1 MNLQQQEEFYQVMT
15 RVKTNSRA
23 ASTQVSKDDARVTE
37 IINGLLVSKPAKK
50 EPEVIDLQE
59 YVKSRKAASVSNQDI
74 NVNKVIAIHNFIMAN
89 GRI

>member
-1 MNLQQQEEFYQVMT
+1 MNLQQQKQFYQMMI

-23 ASTQVSKDDARVTE
+23 ASSPDARVTE
-37 IINGLLVSKPAKK
+37 MVNGLLVSKPTKK

-59 YVKSRKAASVSNQDI
+59 YAKSGKAAAASVQGI
-74 NVNKVIAIHNFIMAN
+74 NKLKTIHDFIRSN